1 MKHRVSHIV
10 LHALL
15 YILCIPSMA
24 LQAGVLSGDEEKSDK
39 SGKINFYGTLL
50 DHQKESDVDFIEIGG
65 KTKKISFYNAPE
77 MVEGKYPDMDPTKN
91 IAYVDLDEVKSFAL
105 KNQKKPMDNEVKL
118 AGRTYLTI
126 EVITQA
132 DKTRDYLVESTRRVT
147 CKEISLVNQKA
158 LEEERELTFAHIKKM
173 TIKGFTSGNR
183 VESKPLTAHAQE
195 KEAITKDTNTLLDA
209 IEDNV
214 KNLPADNPTLL
225 KQMKKSILE
234 MLKSLRSTLQK
245 FLDMVK

>member
-1 MKHRVSHIV
+1 MKHRILPSKLLVV
-10 LHALL
+10 LHMLCAP
-15 YILCIPSMA
+15 YIT
-24 LQAGVLSGDEEKSDK
+24 AGVLSNDEEKSPTA
-39 SGKINFYGTLL
+39 KINFYGSLL

-65 KTKKISFYNAPE
+65 KTKKIPFYNTPE
-77 MVEGKYPDMDPTKN
+77 MIEGKYPDMDPTKN
-91 IAYVDLDEVKSFAL
+91 IAYVDLDEVKSFGL
-105 KNQKKPMDNEVKL
+105 KNPKKPMENEIKL
-118 AGRTYLTI
+118 AGRTYITI

-132 DKTRDYLVESTRRVT
+132 DKVREYLVEATRRVT
-147 CKEISLVNQKA
+147 CKEISLVNNKP
-158 LEEERELTFAHIKKM
+158 LEEERELTFAHIRQM
-173 TIKGFTSGNR
+173 TIQGFTSGNR

-209 IEDNV
+209 IESNV